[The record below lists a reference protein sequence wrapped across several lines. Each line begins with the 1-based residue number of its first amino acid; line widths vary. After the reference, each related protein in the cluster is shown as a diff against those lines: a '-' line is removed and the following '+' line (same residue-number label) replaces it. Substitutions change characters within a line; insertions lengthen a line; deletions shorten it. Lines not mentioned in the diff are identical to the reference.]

1 MQPPLHRLNNA
12 TPTPTRRRSGTFLER
27 TLAGFV
33 DKTEHAL
40 FAEEIART
48 DGLLQRLD
56 PRVKIV
62 GLLALVVTVTLSRNL
77 FTIIAIFAVGLVLAV
92 LSRVP
97 IRFLATRIWLSA
109 LFFTGAIA
117 IPVIF
122 ITVGD
127 PVAHLPILGWTIT
140 SQGVTSALYLISRV
154 EATATLSVLLVLCT
168 SWTNVLKGLRVLHVP
183 VVFVVILGMTYRYIF
198 VILETARDMFEARR
212 SRLVGRL
219 AGPERRRI
227 AAGSIGVLLTK
238 SFYLHHEVFLA
249 MQSRG
254 FRGEVY
260 VLDEFAMLPRDWAAL
275 CIFAVL
281 AAAAFWLGRQ
291 DALHAVWNLGF

>member
-1 MQPPLHRLNNA
+1 MNNTTTA
-12 TPTPTRRRSGTFLER
+12 KSRRHSGTFVER
-27 TLAGFV
+27 TLTGLV
-33 DKTEHAL
+33 RKTERAL
-40 FAEEIART
+40 FAEEIARA

-77 FTIIAIFAVGLVLAV
+77 FTILSILALGVILAV
-92 LSRVP
+92 LSKVP
-97 IRFLATRIWLSA
+97 IRELALRIWLSA

-117 IPVIF
+117 VPVLF
-122 ITVGD
+122 ITAGE
-127 PVAHLPILGWTIT
+127 PLLRIPLLGWTIT
-140 SQGVTSALYLISRV
+140 AQGLTSALYLISRV
-154 EATATLSVLLVLCT
+154 EATATLSILLVLCT
-168 SWTNVLKGLRVLHVP
+168 SWTSVLKGLRVLHVP

-219 AGPERRRI
+219 DGKERRHI

-260 VLDEFAMLPRDWAAL
+260 VLDEFAMRSRDWMALAGFVVLVGAA
-275 CIFAVL
+275 V
-281 AAAAFWLGRQ
+281 WLGRQ
-291 DALHAVWNLGF
+291 DSLQALLNLS

>member
-1 MQPPLHRLNNA
+1 MSKPIPKK
-12 TPTPTRRRSGTFLER
+12 TRRRSGSFLER
-27 TLAGFV
+27 TLAGLV

-40 FAEEIART
+40 FAEEIARA
-48 DGLLQRLD
+48 DGLLQRID
-56 PRVKIV
+56 PRIKIV
-62 GLLALVVTVTLSRNL
+62 GLFALVVTVTTARNL
-77 FTIIAIFAVGLVLAV
+77 VTILAILAVAIVLAV

-97 IRFLATRIWLSA
+97 IGSLAKGVWLSA
-109 LFFTGAIA
+109 FLFTGAIA
-117 IPVIF
+117 VPVIF
-122 ITVGD
+122 ITAGE
-127 PVAHLPILGWTIT
+127 PVARVPFLGWIIT
-140 SQGVTSALYLISRV
+140 SQGITSALYLISRV

-212 SRLVGRL
+212 SRLVGTL
-219 AGPERRRI
+219 DGPERRRI
-227 AAGSIGVLLTK
+227 AAGGIGVLLTK
-238 SFYLHHEVFLA
+238 SFHLHHEVFLT

-260 VLDEFAMLPRDWAAL
+260 VLDEFEMQTRDWLALAA
-275 CIFAVL
+275 FAAL

-291 DALHAVWNLGF
+291 DALQALFNLR